1 MIPINLPNFDIKVKR
16 EGGRTQ
22 IHDFL
27 RRRFDLT
34 AEHIVRAVRA
44 AMARK

>member
-1 MIPINLPNFDIKVKR
+1 MVGVEDAFGEVGT
-16 EGGRTQ
+16 E
-22 IHDFL
+22 DFL